1 MNQLSVVQGTITTSP
16 FQVHQEYA
24 QDTHLLTWIEA
35 FLLDRKA
42 QNMAKGT
49 LQFYQ
54 KKMRLFVE
62 FCDSQAVT
70 QIDQLD
76 PGLLRQYLL
85 WLEEKGHNPGGCH
98 AAYRT
103 VKTFLR
109 WWEQE
114 VEPVHWKN
122 PIQKVKAPKVALEPL
137 EPVSMDTVRSL
148 IDASPKDTLAGA
160 RDRAIFLCLLDT
172 GARASEFINI
182 DLADIN
188 PITGQIL
195 IREGKGRKPR
205 TVFIGQKCRKAL
217 RQYLRL
223 RKDNFPAL

>member
-1 MNQLSVVQGTITTSP
+1 MNQSSVVQGTITTFS
-16 FQVHQEYA
+16 

-54 KKMRLFVE
+54 KKLRLFVE

-70 QIDQLD
+70 QIDQID

-85 WLEEKGHNPGGCH
+85 WLENKGHNLGGCH

-114 VEPVHWKN
+114 VEPAQWKN

-137 EPVSMDTVRSL
+137 EPVSLDTVKSL
-148 IDASPKDTLAGA
+148 IDACPKDTLAGA

-182 DLADIN
+182 DLTDIN
-188 PITGQIL
+188 PITG
-195 IREGKGRKPR
+195 
-205 TVFIGQKCRKAL
+205 
-217 RQYLRL
+217 
-223 RKDNFPAL
+223 